1 MRHRHRRR
9 AQAPRAG
16 RVLAFCVGLATGAGC
31 DPAPPTQTSTGGAPT
46 TDVTAERARAEA
58 MLSGATLPSRSEVV
72 ALTDRLS
79 IAASKSEDDA
89 AAARDRWVAAS
100 LREAIWRRDRATT
113 DAREA
118 IELYASTVREAAGT
132 ALSCQ
137 ADRALASLRG
147 ELAGDAAETFHA
159 VYLALERQA
168 AGELT
173 DDASEHC
180 VRQLR
185 SMLAVTDAYR
195 PTGTAWDALERE
207 AAASADTQL
216 SLAGAASAR
225 PGPPAASGTAAAGAG
240 GGPVEV
246 KEEVVVVPDESM
258 VGTER
263 VNLTKVQPYSFELGG
278 RVVLHLSGPTRYSTG
293 MLAPDPKAG
302 RGHRLYLDLE
312 RTRIKGPELEV
323 EGTGLVERV
332 RLGKRKGGHT
342 RVVVDL
348 ERAST
353 RRIFYLPDPFR
364 VVIDVN
370 AKGPSTTQEP
380 AAGSKR
386 GVRRVTLDPGHG
398 GWDAGAIG
406 PTGLREK
413 DVALDVAHRAAPA
426 LAAELGIETMLTR
439 DTDVFIEL
447 DERTARANAFQSDL
461 FVSIH
466 CNATENGQA
475 SGVEVYILDPNKE
488 QDKRALDSVARENHA
503 RKQKVDPELL
513 GSQLANIAAGLG
525 MRTTPS
531 SEVFADLLRRSTLAS
546 VGTRYPD
553 TQDHGVKTA
562 GFFVLV
568 GAAMPAVLY
577 ETSFISNPD
586 DEARLATADYRQ
598 KLADAIVNAIKAY
611 EEGLK

>member
-1 MRHRHRRR
+1 MNHALHRPPNAR
-9 AQAPRAG
+9 G
-16 RVLAFCVGLATGAGC
+16 WLVLWAALAIGGC
-31 DPAPPTQTSTGGAPT
+31 DQAESGAPAPGAPT
-46 TDVTAERARAEA
+46 ETIAADRKRGEA
-58 MLSGATLPSRSEVV
+58 LLAGDEALPSRSEVV

-79 IAASKSEDDA
+79 IAATDAEDDRRA
-89 AAARDRWVAAS
+89 AQDRWLAAS
-100 LREAIWRRDRATT
+100 LRERIWRRDRTTT

-118 IELYASTVREAAGT
+118 LELYATTVRDAAGT
-132 ALSCQ
+132 ALSCH
-137 ADRALASLRG
+137 ADRSLAALRG
-147 ELAGDAAETFHA
+147 ELAADAAETFRA

-168 AGELT
+168 AGEMD
-173 DDASEHC
+173 DDAMEAC
-180 VRQLR
+180 VRDLR
-185 SMLAVTDAYR
+185 SMLAVTEGYR
-195 PTGTAWDALERE
+195 PTGAAWDALERE
-207 AAASADTQL
+207 AEASADTQL
-216 SLAGAASAR
+216 SLAGAATVGSGA
-225 PGPPAASGTAAAGAG
+225 AASATASTGAG
-240 GGPVEV
+240 GGPPQVA
-246 KEEVVVVPDESM
+246 EEVVVVPDASM
-258 VGTER
+258 VGEGR
-263 VNLTKVQPYSFELGG
+263 VNLTEVQPYSFELGG
-278 RVVLHLSGPTRYSTG
+278 RVVLHLSGAARYSTG
-293 MLAPDPKAG
+293 MLAPDAEAG
-302 RGHRLYLDLE
+302 KGHRLYLDLE
-312 RTRIKGPELEV
+312 RARIKGPKAEI
-323 EGTGLVERV
+323 EGTGLIERV

-348 ERAST
+348 AAAST

-364 VVIDVN
+364 VIIDVN
-370 AKGPSTTQEP
+370 AKGPADKRAP
-380 AAGSKR
+380 APGEAR
-386 GVRRVTLDPGHG
+386 GVRRIALDPGHG

-475 SGVEVYILDPNKE
+475 SGVEVFILDPSRE
-488 QDKRALDSVARENHA
+488 QDKRALESVARENHA
-503 RKQKVDPELL
+503 RHKKIDPILL
-513 GSQLANIAAGLG
+513 GSQLTNIAAGLG
-525 MRTTPS
+525 MRTTQS

-553 TQDHGVKTA
+553 TRDHGVKTA

-598 KLADAIVNAIKAY
+598 KLADAIVNAVKAY
-611 EEGLK
+611 DEGLK